1 MNFIS
6 SDNISPEL
14 KQFIPTAKMIVS
26 TFGNNCEVV
35 LHDLAVPQ
43 HSVVFVC
50 NNTVTGR
57 SIGQSFDHLIKDVLL
72 SGSLSDDYRG
82 NYTFVTADGKKIK
95 SSTSLIRNAQGRVIG
110 ALCINYDITPM
121 ETLYSAME
129 EFLATSVTANGAK
142 DNVVSSVGQVLD
154 DLIDSILKSVE
165 TQKMTKRERL
175 EIISFMDEKGV
186 FLVKGSVE
194 KVAAKMNISSVTVYG
209 YLDEVRK
216 NYRK

>member
-6 SDNISPEL
+6 NDTITPEL
-14 KQFIPTAKMIVS
+14 QQFVPTAKMIAS

-35 LHDLAVPQ
+35 PHDLSVPQ

-57 SIGQSFDHLIKDVLL
+57 TIGQSFDHLIKDVLL
-72 SGSLSDDYRG
+72 SANLSDDYRS
-82 NYTFVTADGKKIK
+82 NYTFITEDGKKIK

-110 ALCINYDITPM
+110 ALCINYDITM
-121 ETLYSAME
+121 FESLQNTME
-129 EFLATSVTANGAK
+129 EFLAISPTAGGAR
-142 DNVVSSVGQVLD
+142 DNVVSSVSQVLD
-154 DLIDSILKSVE
+154 DLIGSILNSVE
-165 TQKMTKRERL
+165 VDKMTKRERL
-175 EIISFMDEKGV
+175 EIISFMEEKGV

-194 KVAAKMNISSVTVYG
+194 KVAAEMNISSVTVYG

-216 NYRK
+216 NHRK

>member
-6 SDNISPEL
+6 NDTITPEL
-14 KQFIPTAKMIVS
+14 QQFVPTAKMIAS

-35 LHDLAVPQ
+35 LHDLSVPQ

-57 SIGQSFDHLIKDVLL
+57 TIGQSFDHLIKDVLL
-72 SGSLSDDYRG
+72 SANLSDDYRS
-82 NYTFVTADGKKIK
+82 NYTFITEDGKKIK

-110 ALCINYDITPM
+110 ALCINYDITM
-121 ETLYSAME
+121 FESLQNTME
-129 EFLATSVTANGAK
+129 EFLAISPTAGGAR
-142 DNVVSSVGQVLD
+142 DNVVSSVSQVLD
-154 DLIDSILKSVE
+154 DLIGSILNSVE
-165 TQKMTKRERL
+165 VDKMTKRERL
-175 EIISFMDEKGV
+175 EIISFMEEKGV

-194 KVAAKMNISSVTVYG
+194 KVAAEMNISSVTVYG

-216 NYRK
+216 NHRK

>member
-6 SDNISPEL
+6 NDTITPEL
-14 KQFIPTAKMIVS
+14 QQFVPTAKMIAS

-35 LHDLAVPQ
+35 LHDLSVPQ

-57 SIGQSFDHLIKDVLL
+57 TIGQSFDHLIKDVLL
-72 SGSLSDDYRG
+72 SANLSDDYRS
-82 NYTFVTADGKKIK
+82 NYTFITEDGKKIK

-110 ALCINYDITPM
+110 ALCINTM
-121 ETLYSAME
+121 FESLQNTME
-129 EFLATSVTANGAK
+129 EFLAISPTAGGAR
-142 DNVVSSVGQVLD
+142 DNVVSSVSQVLD
-154 DLIDSILKSVE
+154 DLIGSILNSVE
-165 TQKMTKRERL
+165 VDKMTKRERL
-175 EIISFMDEKGV
+175 EIISFMEEKGV

-194 KVAAKMNISSVTVYG
+194 KVAAEMNISSVTVYG

-216 NYRK
+216 NHRK